1 MINLKLYLLHARNF
15 YNVSSVANDTF
26 FSQGVFICVHVFL
39 QISIIA
45 SVNKVFE
52 EWDEPNVFDWQRYAN
67 GNRTGCTM

>member
-1 MINLKLYLLHARNF
+1 MQEISMSHQLQMIPSSAKVCLY
-15 YNVSSVANDTF
+15 Y
-26 FSQGVFICVHVFL
+26 ICVHVFL